1 MKSIHKLCL
10 AAFCGANLL
19 IVNFANAAE
28 AKTYQAT
35 GPVLEVTPS
44 TITIQGDEKWQMARD
59 KDAKVTGDVK
69 VGDKVTVNYQMTAV
83 AIEVKPSKG
92 KK

>member
-1 MKSIHKLCL
+1 M

-19 IVNFANAAE
+19 IPNFANAAE
-28 AKTYQAT
+28 AKTYQAS
-35 GPVLEVTPS
+35 GPVLEVTPT
-44 TITIQGDEKWQMARD
+44 TITIQKGDENWQMARD

-69 VGDKVTVNYQMTAV
+69 VGAKVTVHYQMTAV
-83 AIEVKPSKG
+83 AIEVKPAKA